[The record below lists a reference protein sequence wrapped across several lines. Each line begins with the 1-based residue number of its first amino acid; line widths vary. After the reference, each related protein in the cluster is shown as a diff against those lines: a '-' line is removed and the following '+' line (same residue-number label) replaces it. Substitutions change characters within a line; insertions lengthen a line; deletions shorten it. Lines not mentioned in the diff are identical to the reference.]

1 MHAHSA
7 HLTTPSQPGRRL
19 QWRSLALKSIAFGMA
34 LAATAPVQAKTFHCG
49 AGDVP
54 CLIAAITEA
63 NTNGQKKNRIQLD
76 AGTYTLM
83 AADNDTDGPNG
94 FPSITSDLDI
104 TGARDEA
111 TGTIIERQ
119 ARTSTF
125 RLIHVAATGHLTLK
139 RLTLRGGV
147 SFLFPP
153 RSGGGLFNR
162 GGTVT
167 ITDSTLTNNV
177 ARFGGALYN
186 DGGTVTLTHS
196 ILSGNIATTSF
207 SGGGGLV
214 NDRGT
219 VTLTRSTL
227 ANNVS
232 VSVAGGILNSGTV
245 TITDSAIVSNRGNDP
260 GPGGILNIGILTIT
274 NSTLSGNSGRNV
286 GAILNTISQ
295 DTLPGT
301 TTILNSTIS
310 GNFSTFGSGGIL
322 NLAGTVALQN
332 TILALNSTGARFT
345 GPDCNAVTSLDNN
358 LIGTTLNCTIILQQ
372 SDLTGDPGL
381 ASFTDDGR
389 PGNGHYPLLPT
400 SRAINAGN
408 DAVCPERDQ
417 LGRERHHPCDIGAV
431 EFPDLGQAEQDDDDD
446 GQDD

>member
-1 MHAHSA
+1 MHGHSA

-19 QWRSLALKSIAFGMA
+19 QWRSLALKSIVFGMA

-111 TGTIIERQ
+111 AATIIERQ
-119 ARTSTF
+119 ASASPF
-125 RLIHVAATGHLTLK
+125 RLIHVAATGQLTLK
-139 RLTLRGGV
+139 RLTLRGGGYLP
-147 SFLFPP
+147 FLFP
-153 RSGGGLFNR
+153 RLSGGGLFNR

-177 ARFGGALYN
+177 ASFGGALYN

-196 ILSGNIATTSF
+196 ILSGNKATPF
-207 SGGGGLV
+207 SGGGGLF

-227 ANNVS
+227 ANNLS
-232 VSVAGGILNSGTV
+232 VTRGGGILNSGTV
-245 TITDSAIVSNRGNDP
+245 TITDSVIVSNRGDP
-260 GPGGILNIGILTIT
+260 GPGGIRNVGILTIT
-274 NSTLSGNSGRNV
+274 NSTLSGNSGFLF
-286 GAILNTISQ
+286 GAISNS
-295 DTLPGT
+295 GT
-301 TTILNSTIS
+301 ATILNSTIS
-310 GNFSTFGSGGIL
+310 GNHSSVGTGGITNEL
-322 NLAGTVALQN
+322 GTVALQN
-332 TILALNSTGARFT
+332 TILALNIAGSRDA

>member
-19 QWRSLALKSIAFGMA
+19 QWRSLALKSIVFGMA

-111 TGTIIERQ
+111 AATIIERQ
-119 ARTSTF
+119 ASASPF
-125 RLIHVAATGHLTLK
+125 RLIHVAATGQLTLK
-139 RLTLRGGV
+139 RLTLRGGGYLP
-147 SFLFPP
+147 FLFP
-153 RSGGGLFNR
+153 RLSGGGLFNR

-177 ARFGGALYN
+177 ASFGGALYN

-196 ILSGNIATTSF
+196 ILSGNKATPF
-207 SGGGGLV
+207 SGGGGLF

-227 ANNVS
+227 ANNLSATS
-232 VSVAGGILNSGTV
+232 VGGILNSGTV
-245 TITDSAIVSNRGNDP
+245 TITDSAIVSNRGYE
-260 GPGGILNIGILTIT
+260 GPGGIDNAGILTIT
-274 NSTLSGNSGRNV
+274 NSTLSGNSGRTV
-286 GAILNTISQ
+286 GAIWNLF
-295 DTLPGT
+295 GT
-301 TTILNSTIS
+301 VTILNSTIS

>member
-111 TGTIIERQ
+111 AATIIERQ
-119 ARTSTF
+119 ASASPF

-139 RLTLRGGV
+139 RLTLRGG
-147 SFLFPP
+147 SAFLFPP

-196 ILSGNIATTSF
+196 ILSGNTATEAS

-214 NDRGT
+214 NNRGT

-227 ANNVS
+227 ANNLTSTVG
-232 VSVAGGILNSGTV
+232 GGILGIQVQSVLPIPPSSPTV
-245 TITDSAIVSNRGNDP
+245 AMTPLAAS
-260 GPGGILNIGILTIT
+260 
-274 NSTLSGNSGRNV
+274 STLV
-286 GAILNTISQ
+286 
-295 DTLPGT
+295 
-301 TTILNSTIS
+301 
-310 GNFSTFGSGGIL
+310 F
-322 NLAGTVALQN
+322 
-332 TILALNSTGARFT
+332 
-345 GPDCNAVTSLDNN
+345 
-358 LIGTTLNCTIILQQ
+358 
-372 SDLTGDPGL
+372 
-381 ASFTDDGR
+381 
-389 PGNGHYPLLPT
+389 
-400 SRAINAGN
+400 
-408 DAVCPERDQ
+408 
-417 LGRERHHPCDIGAV
+417 
-431 EFPDLGQAEQDDDDD
+431 
-446 GQDD
+446 

>member
-1 MHAHSA
+1 MHGHSA

-125 RLIHVAATGHLTLK
+125 RLIHVAATGQLTLK
-139 RLTLRGGV
+139 RLTLRGGGYLP
-147 SFLFPP
+147 FLFP
-153 RSGGGLFNR
+153 RLSGGGLFNR

-177 ARFGGALYN
+177 ASFGGALYN

-196 ILSGNIATTSF
+196 ILSGNKATPF
-207 SGGGGLV
+207 SGGGGLF

-227 ANNVS
+227 ANNLS
-232 VSVAGGILNSGTV
+232 VTRGGGILNSGTV
-245 TITDSAIVSNRGNDP
+245 TITDSAIVSNRGYE
-260 GPGGILNIGILTIT
+260 GPGGIDNAGILTIT
-274 NSTLSGNSGRNV
+274 NSTLSGNSGRTV
-286 GAILNTISQ
+286 GAIWNLF
-295 DTLPGT
+295 GT
-301 TTILNSTIS
+301 VTILNSTIS

>member
-1 MHAHSA
+1 
-7 HLTTPSQPGRRL
+7 
-19 QWRSLALKSIAFGMA
+19 MA

-111 TGTIIERQ
+111 TTTIIERQ
-119 ARTSTF
+119 ASASTF

-139 RLTLRGGV
+139 RLTLRGGGF
-147 SFLFPP
+147 SGFAP
-153 RSGGGLFNR
+153 RLSGGGLLNR

-177 ARFGGALYN
+177 ASVGGALYN

-196 ILSGNIATTSF
+196 ILSGNSAVPVG
-207 SGGGGLV
+207 SGGGGLF

-227 ANNVS
+227 ANNLS
-232 VSVAGGILNSGTV
+232 AQSGGGIWNFQGTV
-245 TITDSAIVSNRGNDP
+245 TISDSAIVSNRGNDP
-260 GPGGILNIGILTIT
+260 GPGGILNSFGILTIT
-274 NSTLSGNSGRNV
+274 NSTLSGNSGRNL
-286 GAILNTISQ
+286 GAIANA
-295 DTLPGT
+295 GT
-301 TTILNSTIS
+301 VTILNSTIS
-310 GNFSTFGSGGIL
+310 GNFSTFGPGGIS
-322 NLAGTVALQN
+322 NGAGTVALQN
-332 TILALNSTGARFT
+332 TILALNSTGSRFE
-345 GPDCNAVTSLDNN
+345 GPDCNAVTSLGNN
-358 LIGTTLNCTIILQQ
+358 LIGTTLRCTIVLQQ
-372 SDLTGDPGL
+372 SDLTGDSGL

-446 GQDD
+446 GQDGWHDDDDGQVGQTR

>member
-19 QWRSLALKSIAFGMA
+19 QWRSLALTSIAFGMA

-111 TGTIIERQ
+111 AATIIERQ

-125 RLIHVAATGHLTLK
+125 RLIHVAATGQLTLK
-139 RLTLRGGV
+139 RLTLRGGGP
-147 SFLFPP
+147 FLFPLL
-153 RSGGGLFNR
+153 SGGGLFNR

-177 ARFGGALYN
+177 ASFGGALYN

-196 ILSGNIATTSF
+196 ILSGNKATPF
-207 SGGGGLV
+207 SGGGGLF

-227 ANNVS
+227 ANNLS
-232 VSVAGGILNSGTV
+232 ATSGGGIWNFQGTV

-274 NSTLSGNSGRNV
+274 NSTLSGNSGRTV
-286 GAILNTISQ
+286 GAIWNLF
-295 DTLPGT
+295 GT
-301 TTILNSTIS
+301 VTILNSTIS

-408 DAVCPERDQ
+408 DAVCPESDQ

>member
-1 MHAHSA
+1 MLA
-7 HLTTPSQPGRRL
+7 R
-19 QWRSLALKSIAFGMA
+19 LALLAALGLA
-34 LAATAPVQAKTFHCG
+34 LAPAPRVQAKTFHCG
-49 AGDVP
+49 SGDVP
-54 CLIAAITEA
+54 CLLASMKEA

-111 TGTIIERQ
+111 AATIIERQ

-125 RLIHVAATGHLTLK
+125 RLIHVAATGQLTLK
-139 RLTLRGGV
+139 RLTLRGGGYLP
-147 SFLFPP
+147 FLFP
-153 RSGGGLFNR
+153 RLSGGGLFNR

-177 ARFGGALYN
+177 ASFGGALYN

-196 ILSGNIATTSF
+196 ILSGNKATPF
-207 SGGGGLV
+207 SGGGGLF

-227 ANNVS
+227 ANNLS
-232 VSVAGGILNSGTV
+232 ATSGGGIWNFQGTV

-345 GPDCNAVTSLDNN
+345 GPDCNAVT
-358 LIGTTLNCTIILQQ
+358 
-372 SDLTGDPGL
+372 
-381 ASFTDDGR
+381 
-389 PGNGHYPLLPT
+389 
-400 SRAINAGN
+400 
-408 DAVCPERDQ
+408 
-417 LGRERHHPCDIGAV
+417 
-431 EFPDLGQAEQDDDDD
+431 
-446 GQDD
+446 

>member
-1 MHAHSA
+1 MHGHSA

-19 QWRSLALKSIAFGMA
+19 QWRSLALKSIVFGMA

-111 TGTIIERQ
+111 AATIIERQ
-119 ARTSTF
+119 ASASPF
-125 RLIHVAATGHLTLK
+125 RLIHVAATGQLTLK
-139 RLTLRGGV
+139 RLTLRGGGYLP
-147 SFLFPP
+147 FLFP
-153 RSGGGLFNR
+153 RLSGGGLFNR

-196 ILSGNIATTSF
+196 ILSGNIATT
-207 SGGGGLV
+207 GGGLV

-245 TITDSAIVSNRGNDP
+245 TITDSVIVSNRGDP
-260 GPGGILNIGILTIT
+260 GPGGIRNVGILTIT
-274 NSTLSGNSGRNV
+274 NSTLSGNSGHVV
-286 GAILNTISQ
+286 GAIWNLF
-295 DTLPGT
+295 GT
-301 TTILNSTIS
+301 VTILNSTIS

>member
-94 FPSITSDLDI
+94 FPSITGDLDI

-111 TGTIIERQ
+111 AATIIERQ
-119 ARTSTF
+119 ASASPF
-125 RLIHVAATGHLTLK
+125 RLIHVAATGQLTLK
-139 RLTLRGGV
+139 RLTLRGGGP
-147 SFLFPP
+147 FLFPLL
-153 RSGGGLFNR
+153 SGGGLFNR

-232 VSVAGGILNSGTV
+232 VS
-245 TITDSAIVSNRGNDP
+245 
-260 GPGGILNIGILTIT
+260 
-274 NSTLSGNSGRNV
+274 
-286 GAILNTISQ
+286 
-295 DTLPGT
+295 
-301 TTILNSTIS
+301 
-310 GNFSTFGSGGIL
+310 
-322 NLAGTVALQN
+322 
-332 TILALNSTGARFT
+332 
-345 GPDCNAVTSLDNN
+345 
-358 LIGTTLNCTIILQQ
+358 
-372 SDLTGDPGL
+372 
-381 ASFTDDGR
+381 
-389 PGNGHYPLLPT
+389 
-400 SRAINAGN
+400 
-408 DAVCPERDQ
+408 
-417 LGRERHHPCDIGAV
+417 
-431 EFPDLGQAEQDDDDD
+431 
-446 GQDD
+446 